1 MQGGLKAVIWADT
14 LQAAVLFGSFLA
26 VIIAGNSEAGHWHTV
41 FDLNYQT
48 DRIELFELVLN

>member
-1 MQGGLKAVIWADT
+1 MIWADT

-48 DRIELFELVLN
+48 DRIELFELVLNDV